1 MTDPPHQTPSVMP
14 PPARTLSGRGALDRA
29 RRNSQRQSR
38 PEVTGPWFGEGS
50 GKGLAI
56 RHSGDILLGGA
67 PGAGSLLLNTKA
79 SQEAACSR
87 APAAIVPS
95 QQPESHD
102 AGASG
107 NAENGSHSAATEV
120 SARRRER
127 HKKHRVLPREWE
139 LTQCLFG
146 EHLLKKYPDKQVC
159 LVEAEKTAIIGAAL
173 MPQFVW
179 VAVGDKTQL
188 GDKVEILEGRT
199 IIAFPD
205 VDGYDKWMEKCGE
218 RLYLNI
224 QVSDYLQQNATEED
238 KQIGADIADVLIR
251 WKLDSTSYVTAK
263 QQEPPPITLYN
274 DNPVMREVLKCIS
287 PEYWDETDVLIRELD
302 MEFVGVTRNVQPINK
317 SNKYDN
323 KSN

>member
-1 MTDPPHQTPSVMP
+1 M
-14 PPARTLSGRGALDRA
+14 
-29 RRNSQRQSR
+29 
-38 PEVTGPWFGEGS
+38 
-50 GKGLAI
+50 
-56 RHSGDILLGGA
+56 
-67 PGAGSLLLNTKA
+67 
-79 SQEAACSR
+79 
-87 APAAIVPS
+87 
-95 QQPESHD
+95 
-102 AGASG
+102 
-107 NAENGSHSAATEV
+107 
-120 SARRRER
+120 
-127 HKKHRVLPREWE
+127 
-139 LTQCLFG
+139 
-146 EHLLKKYPDKQVC
+146 LKKYPDKPVC

-218 RLYLNI
+218 RPYLNI

-274 DNPVMREVLKCIS
+274 DNPVMREVMKCIS

>member
-1 MTDPPHQTPSVMP
+1 MGGP
-14 PPARTLSGRGALDRA
+14 G
-29 RRNSQRQSR
+29 SR
-38 PEVTGPWFGEGS
+38 EFA
-50 GKGLAI
+50 K
-56 RHSGDILLGGA
+56 
-67 PGAGSLLLNTKA
+67 
-79 SQEAACSR
+79 
-87 APAAIVPS
+87 
-95 QQPESHD
+95 
-102 AGASG
+102 
-107 NAENGSHSAATEV
+107 NGSHLTETDAAEGLAGQVEGLGSSRNAGTGSHLAATEV

-218 RLYLNI
+218 RPYLNI